1 MDQEQKEKIYRE
13 YSANNMK
20 KLRKLIGYQTTRF
33 GKGCGYKWV
42 DKDYDEFLSMANMQ
56 LWKILESFNEE
67 ENDSFDDYLKT
78 MMVRK
83 MKQTCTWCNRDKRQ
97 QYARDKDGN
106 KITEEVN
113 GKKRYILIEDVSI
126 YSEIEEGITIEDG
139 LKSSFDVFEEVTS
152 EKYVDEKIKKYLNQL
167 SILQKKIVNLL
178 SAGYK
183 KREIIIELHITEKE
197 YVNNLDIIQDYRNTK
212 FLI

>member
-1 MDQEQKEKIYRE
+1 MDQEQKEAIYRE
-13 YSANNMK
+13 YSADNMK

-113 GKKRYILIEDVSI
+113 GKERYILIEDVSI

-152 EKYVDEKIKKYLNQL
+152 EKYVDEKIEKYLNQL

>member
-1 MDQEQKEKIYRE
+1 MDQEQKEEIYRE
-13 YSANNMK
+13 YSADNMK

-78 MMVRK
+78 MLVRK

-97 QYARDKDGN
+97 QYARDENGN
-106 KITEEVN
+106 KIVEEDFAEFVDRTTKVCETVN
-113 GKKRYILIEDVSI
+113 GKILNVSYPNEDIAVIVIRYKNGE
-126 YSEIEEGITIEDG
+126 
-139 LKSSFDVFEEVTS
+139 
-152 EKYVDEKIKKYLNQL
+152 
-167 SILQKKIVNLL
+167 
-178 SAGYK
+178 
-183 KREIIIELHITEKE
+183 
-197 YVNNLDIIQDYRNTK
+197 
-212 FLI
+212 

>member
-1 MDQEQKEKIYRE
+1 MDQEQKEEIYRE
-13 YSANNMK
+13 YSADNMK

-78 MMVRK
+78 MLVRK

-97 QYARDKDGN
+97 QYARDENGN
-106 KITEEVN
+106 KIVEEVVN
-113 GKKRYILIEDVSI
+113 GKKKYILIENVSI
-126 YSEIEEGITIEDG
+126 HSEI
-139 LKSSFDVFEEVTS
+139 K
-152 EKYVDEKIKKYLNQL
+152 LNL
-167 SILQKKIVNLL
+167 
-178 SAGYK
+178 
-183 KREIIIELHITEKE
+183 
-197 YVNNLDIIQDYRNTK
+197 
-212 FLI
+212 